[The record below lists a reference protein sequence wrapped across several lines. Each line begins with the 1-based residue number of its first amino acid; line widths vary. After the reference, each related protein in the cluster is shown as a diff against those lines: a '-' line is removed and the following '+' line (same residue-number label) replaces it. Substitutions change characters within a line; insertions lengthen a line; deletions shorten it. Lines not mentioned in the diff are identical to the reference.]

1 MMAVE
6 AIKVIT
12 GYGKPLFSKMLLFN
26 LASMDFSTI
35 AVNRDPGCPVCG
47 ALHDTEGG
55 KV

>member
-12 GYGKPLFSKMLLFN
+12 AMVSRSSQKMLLFN
-26 LASMDFSTI
+26 LASMDLTRSQS
-35 AVNRDPGCPVCG
+35 NRDPGCPVCG